1 MVIHHARAV
10 KREQLVPGSAN
21 PLVISLDRSVDVAPR
36 EPNVLEHVIGQISK
50 CLGALTLIVPAAEAV
65 QQAES
70 ESGRIEANRGGPG

>member
-10 KREQLVPGSAN
+10 QHEQSVPGS
-21 PLVISLDRSVDVAPR
+21 LVVSLDRSVDVAPR

-50 CLGALTLIVPAAEAV
+50 RLGALTLIVPAAEAV

-70 ESGRIEANRGGPG
+70 ESGRIEANRGAPG